1 MWAKGPGR
9 EAAPLGAGPLSPG
22 GLTHTPAVTPPDPV
36 SRPVAHRPDS
46 LWSPA
51 RRPLTLGLVLTITLV
66 ASEALAVATAMPV
79 VARELRGLELYG
91 WVFSAFFLGSLI
103 GISVVGGLIDE
114 RGIVVPFVGGLLLFG
129 VGLLISGLAQSMET
143 IVVGRFIQGLGGG
156 AVPPVAY
163 VAIGRSLP
171 DRLRPR
177 MFATLSAAWVLPGVV
192 GPAIAGFVAETWH
205 WRLVF
210 LGLLPLIAVAGSIAF
225 GAMRAIP
232 DQRGRGDGTV
242 PNAAATDAAEAAAR
256 AERRRR
262 YPWAV
267 AVSIG
272 AALLTTGLLSA
283 NLPLLVGLGVAGIAV
298 TLVAFHRLAPAGTL
312 RLAPGYPA
320 AVLLRGFLTFA
331 FFSIDA
337 YVALL
342 LVEVRGWSA
351 AAAGLALTG
360 ATVSWSAG
368 AWIQARTVARVGAEG
383 YVRIGFP
390 VVALGLAGISLALI
404 PEVPAWIAVPT
415 FAISGLGMGLA
426 YSQFAI
432 IVLRDAPRDSQ
443 GAVTAAVALS
453 DALGTALGTGIAGAI
468 VAASVR
474 LGSGPGPGLG
484 ASIAMGV
491 GVAVLGFLLAPRLQ
505 HPRSEGPR
513 PA

>member
-1 MWAKGPGR
+1 MISHGSGSS
-9 EAAPLGAGPLSPG
+9 AP
-22 GLTHTPAVTPPDPV
+22 
-36 SRPVAHRPDS
+36 AHRPDS

-51 RRPLTLGLVLTITLV
+51 RRPLTIGLVLTISLV
-66 ASEALAVATAMPV
+66 AAEALAVATAMPV
-79 VARELRGLELYG
+79 VARDLGRLDLYG

-103 GISVVGGLIDE
+103 GIAVVGGLIDE
-114 RGIVVPFVGGLLLFG
+114 RGVVLPFVGGLVLFG
-129 VGLLISGLAQSMET
+129 IGLLMSGLAPSMEV

-177 MFATLSAAWVLPGVV
+177 MFATLSGAWVLPGVF
-192 GPAIAGFVAETWH
+192 GPAIAGFVAEVWH
-205 WRLVF
+205 WRAVF
-210 LGLLPLIAVAGSIAF
+210 LGILPLIVVAGWIAL

-232 DQRGRGDGTV
+232 DQPG
-242 PNAAATDAAEAAAR
+242 AAGWIGGAPRKPAGDAAGAGELAADAALR
-256 AERRRR
+256 AGRRRR
-262 YPWAV
+262 YAWAV
-267 AVSIG
+267 AVTIG
-272 AALLTTGLLSA
+272 AGLLTSGLLSPDVPA
-283 NLPLLVGLGVAGIAV
+283 LLGLSTVGIAI
-298 TLVAFHRLAPAGTL
+298 TLVAFHRLTPAGTL
-312 RLAPGYPA
+312 RLAPGYPS
-320 AVLLRGFLTFA
+320 AVLLRGTLTFA

-360 ATVSWSAG
+360 ATVSWTAG

-383 YVRIGFP
+383 FVRIGFP
-390 VVALGLAGISLALI
+390 VVALGTAGIALALV
-404 PEVPAWIAVPT
+404 PEVPAWVAVPT
-415 FAISGLGMGLA
+415 FALAGLGMGLA

-443 GAVTAAVALS
+443 GAVTAAVSLS

-474 LGSGPGPGLG
+474 SGAGPGPGLG
-484 ASIAMGV
+484 AAIAMGV
-491 GVAVLGFLLAPRLQ
+491 GVAILGFLLAPRLR
-505 HPRSEGPR
+505 HHGPGIGAPKR
-513 PA
+513 VERV

>member
-1 MWAKGPGR
+1 
-9 EAAPLGAGPLSPG
+9 
-22 GLTHTPAVTPPDPV
+22 VTSPDPAE
-36 SRPVAHRPDS
+36 PAPAHRPDS

-66 ASEALAVATAMPV
+66 ASEALAVTTAMPIV
-79 VARELRGLELYG
+79 VRDLGGLELFG
-91 WVFSAFFLGSLI
+91 WVFSAFFLGTLI

-114 RGIVVPFVGGLLLFG
+114 RGMVLPFVGGLVLFG
-129 VGLLISGLAQSMET
+129 IGLLVCGLASSMET

-163 VAIGRSLP
+163 VAIGRSMP

-177 MFATLSAAWVLPGVV
+177 MFATLSAAWVLPGVM
-192 GPAIAGFVAETWH
+192 GPAIAGFVAEAWH

-232 DQRGRGDGTV
+232 DQPGAAGGGADG
-242 PNAAATDAAEAAAR
+242 AAAAVR
-256 AERRRR
+256 RERRRR
-262 YPWAV
+262 YGWAV
-267 AVSIG
+267 IVTMG
-272 AALLTTGLLSA
+272 AGLLTSGLLSES
-283 NLPLLVGLGVAGIAV
+283 PILLVVLTAVGITT
-298 TLVAFHRLAPAGTL
+298 TLVAFRRLTPPGTL
-312 RLAPGYPA
+312 RLARGYPS

-331 FFSIDA
+331 FFAIDA
-337 YVALL
+337 YVVLL

-360 ATVSWSAG
+360 ATVSWTAG
-368 AWIQARTVARVGAEG
+368 AWIQARTVARVGAET

-390 VVALGLAGISLALI
+390 IVALGMAGLALALL
-404 PEVPAWIAVPT
+404 PDVPAWIAVPT
-415 FAISGLGMGLA
+415 FALTGLGMGLA

-432 IVLRDAPRDSQ
+432 IVLRDAPRESQ
-443 GAVTAAVALS
+443 GTVTAAVSLS

-474 LGSGPGPGLG
+474 AGSGAGPGLG
-484 ASIAMGV
+484 AAIAMGV
-491 GVAVLGFLLAPRLQ
+491 GVAALGFLLAPRLR
-505 HPRSEGPR
+505 HR
-513 PA
+513 PAAAAVAPGPGADEPREVAA